1 MLVLV
6 LATGASVPP
15 LLPGQF
21 LVGWPIPPATPIF
34 GMRDSDFGAD
44 QLRNIQK
51 LSMRNLYFS

>member
-6 LATGASVPP
+6 LATGASVSPTAP
-15 LLPGQF
+15 WPVPGGI
-21 LVGWPIPPATPIF
+21 VNPTRNSDF
-34 GMRDSDFGAD
+34 GIRDSDFGAD